1 MADFAAKIGQAI
13 SEKVA
18 SEVQKGSG
26 VVSGSQFEQLLTSRM
41 EQLGQQT
48 DLTQKIMQSY
58 GLAPAEQQPQ
68 LKAISGEGLEIRT
81 ASITENQEIRTQ
93 GKALELLTEV
103 NRGALQMDNIIEMTT
118 SGRSFSPPELLAL
131 QAGVHQIAL
140 NIDLTGKI
148 LEQVNTGTKTL
159 LQTNFA

>member
-1 MADFAAKIGQAI
+1 MADVALKIGQSV
-13 SEKVA
+13 SEKVV
-18 SEVQKGSG
+18 SELSKNSSGLGGSEFEKLLNARLDQMGPQK
-26 VVSGSQFEQLLTSRM
+26 EM
-41 EQLGQQT
+41 
-48 DLTQKIMQSY
+48 TQKVMESF
-58 GLAPAEQQPQ
+58 GMTSEKRAPIQ
-68 LKAISGEGLEIRT
+68 AISAEGLEIDPASLT
-81 ASITENQEIRTQ
+81 AHQEIRTQ
-93 GKALELLTEV
+93 GKALELLSEV
-103 NRGALQMDNIIEMTT
+103 NRSALQMDHIIEMTT